1 MSNTE
6 TSNAIA
12 TDTKQR
18 RMEIENKVQEFQR
31 LILVQDHKIHDLETA
46 RERELDAI
54 FQDLLAVID
63 AYDKA
68 DARLAEQ
75 YVDNEDVTKARKRFA
90 TSKKKLVEILK
101 KNGVEEIQFPDG
113 VATLKDCQI
122 VETEPDS
129 SKENDTIVSVEKAGF
144 RRNGRLLRLADV
156 IVVKN

>member
-6 TSNAIA
+6 TSKVIA
-12 TDTKQR
+12 ADIKQR
-18 RMEIENKVQEFQR
+18 RLEIETKVQEFQR
-31 LILVQDHKIHDLETA
+31 LILEQDHKIQDLETS

-54 FQDLLAVID
+54 FQDLLTVID

-68 DARLAEQ
+68 EAKLAEQ
-75 YVDNEDVTKARKRFA
+75 YHDNEDVAKARKRFA

-113 VATLKDCQI
+113 VAKLEDCQI

-129 SKENDTIVSVEKAGF
+129 SRENDSIVSIEKAGF
-144 RRNGRLLRLADV
+144 RRKGRLLRLADV